1 VAVRETPQGYE
12 VVMPNGQSLGTF
24 DNAGQ
29 AHMVDVGGKPS
40 SSRLAVA
47 EGRIRMQ
54 PSTLAQLMQLLLHTS
69 PKPPEP
75 PAAQPVQPPVA
86 PPAGKGKAG
95 AQAQAQVGTLGCG
108 AQNAC
113 ALVTSHQPKECSLM
127 AGSVPHHRRTGYPG
141 WPAAVPDDAVRRPLW
156 LCLIT

>member
-1 VAVRETPQGYE
+1 VQHVLLQHQPGFVLVPHVTCWPCCAPPPLQAASLKLLAKVAQYE
-12 VVMPNGQSLGTF
+12 GPHSAAL
-24 DNAGQ
+24 
-29 AHMVDVGGKPS
+29 
-40 SSRLAVA
+40 L
-47 EGRIRMQ
+47 Q

-113 ALVTSHQPKECSLM
+113 ALVTSHQPKSAASWPVLYPITDAQGTQDGRQPCQTMLSGVPC
-127 AGSVPHHRRTGYPG
+127 GS
-141 WPAAVPDDAVRRPLW
+141 AS
-156 LCLIT
+156 